1 MQITSMEAFS
11 SINKLFEVH
20 AHKDTQTW
28 TQTLK
33 HMSWRTLNKATV
45 TTAAA
50 THIYMA

>member
-11 SINKLFEVH
+11 STNKLFEVH
-20 AHKDTQTW
+20 AHKDTQIW
-28 TQTLK
+28 AQTLK

-50 THIYMA
+50 HTHMA